1 MTRVALLSIHKRHAD
16 AILDGS
22 KTIELRKCPPKQ
34 PISHVLLYVTKPTQR
49 VVGVVEVD
57 EVLHQGERQFGH
69 FWGVFG
75 WRASTT
81 SFAEARCYFGAPWPG
96 KHVGS
101 GILLGKAV
109 RFPPLPLS
117 AFGIA
122 RAPQSFCYVDD
133 ADAAW
138 AASICDTLQGAA

>member
-1 MTRVALLSIHKRHAD
+1 MSRVALISIHKRHTD

-22 KTIELRKCPPKQ
+22 KTIELRKYTPKQ
-34 PISHVLLYVTKPTQR
+34 PLSHLLLYVTKPTAR

-57 EVLHQGERQFGH
+57 EVLHQGERPFNA
-69 FWGVFG
+69 FWDVFG
-75 WRASTT
+75 WRAPTT
-81 SFAEARCYFGAPWPG
+81 TYADAWLYFDVETRTD
-96 KHVGS
+96 KVGS

-117 AFGIA
+117 AFGIS
-122 RAPQSFCYVDD
+122 RPPQSFCYVND

>member
-34 PISHVLLYVTKPTQR
+34 PISHVLLYVTQPTAR

-57 EVLHQGERQFGH
+57 EVLHQGERPWCA
-69 FWGVFG
+69 FWDVFG

-81 SFAEARCYFGAPWPG
+81 TYDEASAYFDVNMRID
-96 KHVGS
+96 KVGS

-117 AFGIA
+117 AFGVQ
-122 RAPQSFCYVDD
+122 RPPQSFCYVSDD
-133 ADAAW
+133 DAAW